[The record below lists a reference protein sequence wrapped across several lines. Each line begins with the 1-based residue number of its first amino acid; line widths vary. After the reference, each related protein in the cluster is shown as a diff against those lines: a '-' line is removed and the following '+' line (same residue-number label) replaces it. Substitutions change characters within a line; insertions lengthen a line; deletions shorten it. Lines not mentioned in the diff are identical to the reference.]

1 MYFHSWVEGEGVV
14 TPGMMLI
21 NKGRIYTILLS
32 GKNKKASFL
41 GDHKAGDR
49 TS

>member
-14 TPGMMLI
+14 TPGMMF
-21 NKGRIYTILLS
+21 LLS

-49 TS
+49 IS